1 MHLGELSFYNK
12 VTLMRGLI
20 SLALN
25 FYDSR
30 LKQTGH
36 FLALMGSYYTTSVSA
51 YRANFEPQPANFQSR
66 ASQVS
71 MGHKTNSPIVL
82 FCLIQSQFIKPSC
95 FKILFFKICQLPWRK
110 GVYRCVCRA
119 VLRKISS
126 RSSLNAKTWLECE
139 QQTLAFVYQWFQS
152 LQ

>member
-95 FKILFFKICQLPWRK
+95 FKIPFFKIRQSHIVILSYIHS
-110 GVYRCVCRA
+110 GYT
-119 VLRKISS
+119 SS
-126 RSSLNAKTWLECE
+126 EQPVQASNSSVWCCLTMPKWP
-139 QQTLAFVYQWFQS
+139 
-152 LQ
+152 